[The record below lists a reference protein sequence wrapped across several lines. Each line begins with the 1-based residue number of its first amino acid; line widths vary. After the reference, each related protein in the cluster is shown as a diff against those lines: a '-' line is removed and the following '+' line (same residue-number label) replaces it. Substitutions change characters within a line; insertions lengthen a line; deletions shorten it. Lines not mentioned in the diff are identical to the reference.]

1 MAAKKNISQTPKSV
15 EPNNKTS
22 DTQAVVHSFIK
33 QDHKKVDVQPMLKR
47 IARPFIVGMRDA
59 IEALGTAKLSI
70 SADDVHTQSCEDWY
84 NAPEQAAAYSLFQI
98 APVKGAAALRLDG
111 ALISVLVD
119 MFFGGSISNTP
130 RKMTDFSSTDM
141 RLIQRIA
148 NILTEHLAKSWA
160 AQGPFRCSLAGISCD
175 PDEGQIASA
184 TSELVIQPFTLMY
197 EGGISFVIEIA
208 YPLDMVQAA
217 KEMATPSQTPIEQ
230 QAIDP
235 KWRNDLAKALDQVHL
250 PIRSVLAC
258 PSMTLPELA
267 RLKVGDIIPIPP
279 ARNLPL
285 LIGDK
290 IFARGGMG
298 EQNGMTAFR
307 IDQIEKG

>member
-1 MAAKKNISQTPKSV
+1 MAAKKTSSKASAAKAEAMQQV
-15 EPNNKTS
+15 E
-22 DTQAVVHSFIK
+22 HSFIK
-33 QDHKKVDVQPMLKR
+33 QDHKQIDVQPILKR
-47 IARPFIVGMRDA
+47 IARPLVAGMGDA
-59 IEALGTAKLSI
+59 IEALGTAKLSVTAQDI
-70 SADDVHTQSCEDWY
+70 RTETCEEWY
-84 NAPEQAAAYSLFQI
+84 GAPDQAAAYALFQI
-98 APVKGAAALRLDG
+98 APLKGASAVRLDG
-111 ALISVLVD
+111 DLISVLVD
-119 MFFGGSISNTP
+119 MFFGGSIGKP
-130 RKMTDFSSTDM
+130 ARKVNDFSATDM
-141 RLIQRIA
+141 RLIQRVA
-148 NILTEHLAKSWA
+148 NILGQQLAKSWA

-175 PDEGQIASA
+175 VDEGHIAPA
-184 TSELVIQPFTLMY
+184 TSELVIQPFTLTY
-197 EGGISFVIEIA
+197 EGGISFVIETA
-208 YPLDMVQAA
+208 YPLEMVQAA
-217 KEMATPSQTPIEQ
+217 KEMAAPSQTPAESH
-230 QAIDP
+230 AVDP
-235 KWRNDLAKALDQVHL
+235 EWRANLAKALDQVHL